1 MNFKIVTVPHTAFAA
16 NILIRQLHKLG
27 HIAKIVNVIDVH
39 DPDIYIIY
47 NASGIPRLPKQYIVM
62 QTEAS
67 KSHWFTKAYLKTIRN
82 ALAVW
87 DYSDLNVPRYN
98 RLNNKIAIVTPGV
111 EYVEHNGKDITFL
124 FYGWIQGSKRRQSIV
139 SDLKSRY
146 NLMVVENKLTTE
158 MWDILKRTR
167 VVINIHYYDNSPL
180 ELYRLHESISHGC
193 EVWLHDE
200 RRLYEDAKD
209 NLEEIKVGLK
219 VAGI

>member
-1 MNFKIVTVPHTAFAA
+1 MKIISPSHTMFAA
-16 NILIRQLHKLG
+16 LILRDQLVKLG
-27 HIAKIVNVIDVH
+27 YPSTIVNEIDYK
-39 DPDIYIIY
+39 DDSIYFIY
-47 NASGIPRLPKQYIVM
+47 QSAGLKRLPKRYVVL
-62 QTEAS
+62 QTEIAT
-67 KSHWFTKAYLKTIRN
+67 SHWFNSTYLRTLVN
-82 ALAVW
+82 AMAVW
-87 DYSDLNVPRYN
+87 DYSELNIPRYS
-98 RLNNKIAIVTPGV
+98 RLNKNIAIVTPGLKH
-111 EYVEHNGKDITFL
+111 VEHNGKDITFL